1 MQNSI
6 PLAQLP
12 FSQAC
17 ENNKHAILSCLA
29 QWLTDTTQVL
39 EIGSGTGQHCVFFAE
54 HLPHLCWQPSDQ
66 PHYLANLQARL
77 QHYPLNN
84 LADGIELDVS
94 QSWPKLA
101 TAIDAIY
108 SANTL
113 HIMSPALVE
122 AFFVGCAK
130 VLVPKGCVVIYGP
143 FNYSGEFTSDSN
155 AQFDVWLKQ
164 QHPLSGIRDIEW
176 ITALAKQQG
185 LILTED
191 VQMPANNRMLYFTRN

>member
-1 MQNSI
+1 MQNCT

-17 ENNKHAILSCLA
+17 ENNKHAILTHLQ
-29 QWLTDTTQVL
+29 QWLTHTTQVL
-39 EIGSGTGQHCVFFAE
+39 EVGSGTGQHCVFFAE
-54 HLPHLCWQPSDQ
+54 NLPHLRWQPSDQ
-66 PHYLANLQARL
+66 AHYLDHLQARL

-84 LADGIELDVS
+84 LADGIELDVN
-94 QSWPKLA
+94 QSWPQLA
-101 TAIDAIY
+101 DAIDAIY
-108 SANTL
+108 TANTL

-122 AFFVGCAK
+122 VFFVGCGK
-130 VLVPKGCVVIYGP
+130 VLANKGCVVIYGP
-143 FNYSGEFTSDSN
+143 FNYLGEFTSDSN

-176 ITALAKQQG
+176 IISLAKQQG

-191 VQMPANNRMLYFTRN
+191 VAMPANNRMLYFTRT